1 MESLKLSVF
10 IRKVSNYYFSIQE
23 KRVYP
28 FFLQSTVKQSITATE
43 NVSFHLTSQ
52 KPLFIYRK

>member
-1 MESLKLSVF
+1 M
-10 IRKVSNYYFSIQE
+10 QE

-28 FFLQSTVKQSITATE
+28 YFSQIIVSQLIIRAK